1 MNLSRVRSVLLL
13 VIAVLW
19 NVYLFSFIES
29 ETQKRNCFP
38 YELAWQN
45 FKAQA
50 ITEDTLEQFYAASGG
65 NMEDFYE
72 LLTMYYAADNI
83 SDTDLLNEKIL
94 YAKKYQPEKFEMVS
108 AAVRSVWENLTV
120 FPVGAIDNMPEAT
133 VTFGNSWFSE
143 RSYGGERVHEGTDL
157 MASVNTRGIYPIYSV
172 SDGIVENIGWL
183 ELGGYRIGIRSE
195 SGAYFYY
202 AHLSEYAEAF
212 AIGDKITAGTLL
224 GYMGDTGYSKVEGTT
239 GMFDVHLHFGIYL
252 QDEDGMEYAINPYPQ
267 LLYLWNYGKNELKA
281 GNR

>member
-1 MNLSRVRSVLLL
+1 
-13 VIAVLW
+13 
-19 NVYLFSFIES
+19 
-29 ETQKRNCFP
+29 
-38 YELAWQN
+38 
-45 FKAQA
+45 
-50 ITEDTLEQFYAASGG
+50 
-65 NMEDFYE
+65 
-72 LLTMYYAADNI
+72 
-83 SDTDLLNEKIL
+83 
-94 YAKKYQPEKFEMVS
+94 MVS